1 MPSRSASIELPAAE
15 APSALTAAEQGARAS
30 ALVELHVDAVFRT
43 LRRLGVRPS
52 DLDDCVQQ
60 VFMALARRVASVE
73 PGKERSFLLGI
84 ALRVAADYRRARRR
98 HPEDATEPAELERGD
113 GFVAS
118 PEHLLDE
125 KRRLEL
131 LDRLIAQLPAE
142 LASVFV
148 LFELEGQTMAEISTL
163 LALPAGTVASRLR
176 RARERFAESC
186 QKLEVSR

>member
-1 MPSRSASIELPAAE
+1 MATRFASSELGAAE
-15 APSALTAAEQGARAS
+15 SPIAGAPSEHAARAS
-30 ALVELHVDAVFRT
+30 SLVELHVDTVFRT
-43 LRRLGVRPS
+43 LRRLGVRSS

-60 VFMALARRVASVE
+60 VFMTLARRMASVE
-73 PGKERSFLLGI
+73 AGKERSFLLGV

-98 HPEDATEPAELERGD
+98 RPEDATEPAELERSD

-118 PEHLLDE
+118 PERLLDD

-131 LDRLIAQLPAE
+131 LDGLLAQLPAE

-163 LALPAGTVASRLR
+163 LSVPAGTVASRLR
-176 RARERFAESC
+176 RARERFAELC
-186 QKLEVSR
+186 LKLEVSR